1 MTQSSPTSPA
11 ARPDSNRETAGAAAY
26 DPRDAVIVAA
36 DVPSLEAA
44 IALVESIPEV
54 RWWKVGLELFAAA
67 GPAVLEMLVQRQKR
81 IFLDLK
87 LHDIPNTVG
96 RAAAVA
102 AEYGVDLL
110 TVHAMGGRAMLT
122 AAADAIAGSSC
133 QLLAISVL
141 TSHTGRQLAREL
153 HVSLEL
159 SDYVLQLALM
169 AREAGCA
176 GAVCAGDEAAQLRRV
191 CGPEFLLVTPGIR
204 PSGSAPGDQKRVL
217 TPVAAR
223 RAGANYLVVGR
234 PIAQA
239 ADPAAAFASICEE
252 LKAL

>member
-1 MTQSSPTSPA
+1 M
-11 ARPDSNRETAGAAAY
+11 
-26 DPRDAVIVAA
+26 VAA
-36 DVPSLEAA
+36 DVSSLAAA
-44 IALVESIPEV
+44 IALVDSMPQV
-54 RWWKVGLELFAAA
+54 RWWKVGLELFVAA
-67 GPAVLEMLVQRQKR
+67 GPAVLEMLAQRQKR
-81 IFLDLK
+81 VFLDLK

-102 AEYGVDLL
+102 AKHGVDLL
-110 TVHAMGGRAMLT
+110 SVHAIGGRTMLS
-122 AAADAIAGSSC
+122 AAADAVADSSC

-191 CGPEFLLVTPGIR
+191 CGSEFLLVTPGIR
-204 PSGSAPGDQKRVL
+204 PSGSEVGDQKRVL
-217 TPVAAR
+217 TPTAAR

-234 PIAQA
+234 PITQA
-239 ADPAAAFASICEE
+239 VDPAAAFASICEE
-252 LKAL
+252 LSAL